1 MLAIDNR
8 YQMFKIPTNKGYY
21 CYPWFY
27 EDVDIISLSLTLL
40 DLYDLLIDWLKSIV
54 IYFMHIHD
62 DNKLNKIEK
71 LYRNTSFKKPL
82 CEIIYKS
89 SDVFLEI
96 QIVKL
101 SSTIKNN
108 HHDL

>member
-1 MLAIDNR
+1 
-8 YQMFKIPTNKGYY
+8 
-21 CYPWFY
+21 
-27 EDVDIISLSLTLL
+27 
-40 DLYDLLIDWLKSIV
+40 
-54 IYFMHIHD
+54 MHIHD